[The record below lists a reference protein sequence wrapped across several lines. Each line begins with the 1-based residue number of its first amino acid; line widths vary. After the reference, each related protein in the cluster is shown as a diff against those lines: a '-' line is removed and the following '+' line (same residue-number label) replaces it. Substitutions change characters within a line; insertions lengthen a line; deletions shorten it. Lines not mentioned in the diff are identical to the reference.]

1 MEVAD
6 EAIIERTADGGA
18 VRTCGAGS
26 CRLGAYAAWL
36 FRYSG
41 VSEVEPVADANEPD
55 ADYTLDITP
64 YYDVGALY
72 VRQTIEFTNPGEALD
87 RLVLCLP
94 GNAYRR
100 ATTGPLDSELV

>member
-1 MEVAD
+1 MKRLLSGRRLAALCVLAALAVA
-6 EAIIERTADGGA
+6 G
-18 VRTCGAGS
+18 
-26 CRLGAYAAWL
+26 LGAYAAWL

-87 RLVLCLP
+87 IRLP
-94 GNAYRR
+94 DGTIR
-100 ATTGPLDSELV
+100 ATAEEVKVKEHGKEKADV